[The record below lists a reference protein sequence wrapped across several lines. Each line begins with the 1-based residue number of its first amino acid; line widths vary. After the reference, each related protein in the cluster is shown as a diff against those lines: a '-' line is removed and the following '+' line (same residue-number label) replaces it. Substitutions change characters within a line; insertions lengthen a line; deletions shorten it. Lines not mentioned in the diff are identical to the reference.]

1 MAIDNYKIF
10 NGSEWITPCDCEAQI
25 LTPTGWT
32 KLDPRNCPTSYW
44 DGSQWCPI
52 ECFEPC
58 KKCPEGYVINPK
70 TKTNCI
76 KYTVPDY
83 DGSMVVMSPGCD
95 LKGTYGKYGLALF
108 DEVDVSLGHYLV
120 SPSPNGQIRLQNG
133 TFVSQKPNILYTA
146 DPSTLPATSLFRS
159 NLWYYRLCAVGLMQ
173 YKYDLW
179 NKKKAY
185 AVNTIVLYND
195 AGTWK
200 KYKCISAVAANL
212 IFPFNLNPKAATT
225 KWSLV
230 GNVNISYPGL
240 NSNLDINE
248 EYTEFEFTVCL
259 TLEKTKVYHVAFSA
273 DNKCSVEIQL
283 NQTGPF
289 QKIVQQTYNSGF
301 FFWFVLPIK
310 LPAGTH
316 VLKLKGIND
325 DSVGSI
331 GLEIYDFNKSNSS
344 SVNPIEKF
352 KQLFVYAPGTT
363 TISPSS
369 HTGDINTMLEPYII
383 FSTLNMRFKEVPKV
397 NELNPTTSL
406 PYVPTC
412 PDGSAVSYCNGA
424 PSCENI
430 VDCNA
435 IVEIDENTEINIWFD
450 NSGSMNST
458 LTPLQTMQAT
468 ILKNCLLPIY
478 NNDSALYDT
487 KVRVLKMSEG
497 GAEHFEAFVTCISQK
512 RNFKRNPD
520 TNVKLVINLS
530 FADEADPS
538 SSVLDDGY
546 HTTLVPIST
555 TARSTRYDRHIT
567 NAKANLA
574 QAAADGYIIKGYQ
587 FRVATGNTGAFGAFR
602 ELNEKTFVDSGGIY
616 SSQYTL
622 ADQAANSI
630 FLYDL
635 DVTAGGT
642 ATYYKDKIIEA
653 LQALGINVPVCP

>member
-58 KKCPEGYVINPK
+58 TKCPTGYVINPA

-83 DGSMVVMSPGCD
+83 DGTMRVMSPGCN
-95 LKGTYGKYGLALF
+95 LQGTYGRYGLALF

-133 TFVSQKPNILYTA
+133 TIVSQKPNILYTA
-146 DPSTLPATSLFRS
+146 TPASLPATSLFKS
-159 NLWYYRLCAVGLMQ
+159 NLWYYRLCAVGLME
-173 YKYDLW
+173 YKYDVW
-179 NKKKAY
+179 NKKRAY
-185 AVNTIVLYND
+185 ALDTIVLYND

-200 KYKCISAVAANL
+200 KYKCTAAVSANITA
-212 IFPFNLNPKAATT
+212 PFNLNPKQATT
-225 KWSLV
+225 RWSLV
-230 GNVNISYPGL
+230 GNVNTIYNKLGD
-240 NSNLDINE
+240 NTDINE
-248 EYTEFEFTVCL
+248 QYSTFEFTVCL
-259 TLEKTKVYHVAFSA
+259 TLDTTKIYHLGFSA
-273 DNKCSVEIQL
+273 DNKCSVDVQL

-289 QKIVQQTYNSGF
+289 QKIIEQSFDAGWAH
-301 FFWFVLPIK
+301 WFVLPVK

-316 VLKLKGIND
+316 ILKLKGTND
-325 DSVGSI
+325 RDVGSI
-331 GLEIYDFNKSNSS
+331 GLEIYDFNKSNLS
-344 SVNPIEKF
+344 SVNSIEKF

-363 TISPSS
+363 TISPAS
-369 HTGDINTMLEPYII
+369 HTGDINTMLEPHIV
-383 FSTLNMRFKEVPKV
+383 FSTLNMRYKEVPKV
-397 NELNPTTSL
+397 NDINPVTSL

-412 PDGSAVSYCNGA
+412 PDGKAVSYCNGA

-435 IVEIDENTEINIWFD
+435 VIKVDENTEINIWFD
-450 NSGSMNST
+450 NSGSMDTT
-458 LTPLQTMQAT
+458 LTPLQTMQST
-468 ILKNCLLPIY
+468 ILKNCLLPVY
-478 NNDSALYDT
+478 NNDSALYDK
-487 KVRVLKMSEG
+487 KVRVIKMSEG
-497 GAEHFEAFVTCISQK
+497 GTEYVEAFVTCISQK
-512 RNFKRNPD
+512 RNFKRDPD

-530 FADEADPS
+530 FADEADPNTN
-538 SSVLDDGY
+538 VLNNGY
-546 HTTLVPIST
+546 HTSLVPIST
-555 TARSTRYDRHIT
+555 TERSTRYDRHIT

-587 FRVATGNTGAFGAFR
+587 FRVATANVGLFAAFR
-602 ELNEKTFVDSGGIY
+602 ELNEKTFVDNGGIY

-622 ADQAANSI
+622 ADQAANNI

-635 DVTAGGT
+635 DTVAGST
-642 ATYYKDKIIEA
+642 PKYYADKIIEA
-653 LQALGINVPVCP
+653 LQALGIDVPVC